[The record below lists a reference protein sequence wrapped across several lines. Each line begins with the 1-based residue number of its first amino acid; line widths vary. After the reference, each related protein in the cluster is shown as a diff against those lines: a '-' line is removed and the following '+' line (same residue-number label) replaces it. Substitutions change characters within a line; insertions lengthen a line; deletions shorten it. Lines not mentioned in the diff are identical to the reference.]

1 MITGVR
7 ASVRWCLWLLAV
19 MASGCAA
26 SIPKDVGV
34 PVYRAPLD
42 AAPPGRAMPS
52 GCRLVAATSPVSITE
67 LEIESQKDPY
77 RVQRD
82 QAAAAGANALL
93 VLSRV
98 EVPRRDP
105 NCPPSSRITDCPF
118 SSGAWYRVV
127 FESYACTAD
136 ALKTLST
143 PAAKT
148 GLLTAPVLHP
158 SAHVAR

>member
-1 MITGVR
+1 MITPVR
-7 ASVRWCLWLLAV
+7 ARMQWGFWLVALFAC
-19 MASGCAA
+19 GCAA

-42 AAPPGRAMPS
+42 APPSGRAMPS
-52 GCRLVAATSPVSITE
+52 GCRLIAATSPVSITE

-77 RVQRD
+77 RVQRN

-118 SSGAWYRVV
+118 SSGAWYRVA
-127 FESYACTAD
+127 FESYACTPD
-136 ALKTLST
+136 ALKTLAT
-143 PAAKT
+143 PVAKPKT
-148 GLLTAPVLHP
+148 G
-158 SAHVAR
+158 S